1 VTSGGMPSTI
11 VTCGILQNSCRK
23 TTVLKIVVDMFTD
36 PVILESRD

>member
-1 VTSGGMPSTI
+1 MPVVIIFDCCKET
-11 VTCGILQNSCRK
+11 TDCCGK